1 MNDNLQAVNESAEND
16 AVLSDD
22 ANEED
27 EDVADFE
34 SVAEDV
40 SIHSVELY
48 FETEHVTNDDTVSF
62 ADELL
67 RRRQV
72 FDSARN
78 PDLPDNFTFRDAPPI
93 SSMGDNST
101 FHLLNSV
108 PDHPLSA
115 FFRTPFQ
122 ISASEIFATLASDG
136 FKPEHIKC
144 LQRKPTGKVLI
155 TSRPNKC
162 DQFLSTLL
170 FY

>member
-1 MNDNLQAVNESAEND
+1 VNDDLQAVNESVDTSIVGASTVND

-22 ANEED
+22 ANEEG
-27 EDVADFE
+27 EDAEDFE
-34 SVAEDV
+34 SVAEDD

-62 ADELL
+62 TDELL
-67 RRRQV
+67 CCRQV

-78 PDLPDNFTFRDAPPI
+78 PDLPGNFTFCDAPPI

-108 PDHPLSA
+108 PNRPLSA

-122 ISASEIFATLASDG
+122 ISASEIL
-136 FKPEHIKC
+136 KP
-144 LQRKPTGKVLI
+144 
-155 TSRPNKC
+155 
-162 DQFLSTLL
+162 
-170 FY
+170 